1 MKVAKLLWILAA
13 VALYLSTLALHANSP
28 ENADADVFLVYGM
41 LVLSAP
47 LGLFVLLIIAAFLLH
62 ADGLALSWYASNTII
77 WLTLVATGYVQWFIL
92 VPKIWPRLSTRFRKQ
107 H

>member
-1 MKVAKLLWILAA
+1 MKVAKLVWVLVT
-13 VALYLSTLALHANSP
+13 VALYLSTLALYANSP
-28 ENADADVFLVYGM
+28 VNSDADVLLIYGM

-77 WLTLVATGYVQWFIL
+77 WLTLVTSGYVQWFIL
-92 VPKIWPRLSTRFRKQ
+92 IPKIWPRLSTRFRKQ